1 MGVRSDAGLP
11 YSEAL
16 GPNIKPEPQSQSHGL
31 PPAGISRQPFG
42 RGKKRVRLFVQ
53 FAGKR
58 DLQYLKDF
66 PTEPFELLVSN
77 LKQASAGIVPLGF
90 DVSQKGNLLIDFP
103 KHTSR
108 EALES
113 NLDLIRN
120 TLNIDQDIPVILV
133 INQSSVC
140 IAGVPTRLRP
150 DGLVF
155 SEAELV
161 ESLLK
166 NPAIAALTITSQ
178 PRWLHKP
185 ENDIP
190 PRSSV
195 VFRFDDP
202 EGAIAESLCRT
213 PIYVFGALKCSHNLQ
228 RATYT
233 RAQAEDQPFAG
244 NDTPIRTIVNTLAS
258 FDQVQQI
265 KCTAWNALKGG
276 SASGGTVGFK
286 GVARSGYEAGYQ
298 CALRIFSRI
307 GELKKTVNPALGD
320 LKIELL
326 FNGMLGQGR
335 EAVYRALMTQDGEH
349 VRNLVCRVTD
359 TSRIRVGG
367 TRPKKRRIL

>member
-1 MGVRSDAGLP
+1 MTRDSFLTCLNFSMSLARLRIIAPRLTCRALSSSTPLFNSTSQPQAPGPPSNDGTPRDPLAFPATESIFSGLLQMGVRSDAGLP

-213 PIYVFGALKCSHNLQ
+213 PIYVFGALVRVKPRFNN
-228 RATYT
+228 YI
-233 RAQAEDQPFAG
+233 
-244 NDTPIRTIVNTLAS
+244 NTIQMRPLP
-258 FDQVQQI
+258 
-265 KCTAWNALKGG
+265 
-276 SASGGTVGFK
+276 
-286 GVARSGYEAGYQ
+286 
-298 CALRIFSRI
+298 
-307 GELKKTVNPALGD
+307 PA
-320 LKIELL
+320 
-326 FNGMLGQGR
+326 
-335 EAVYRALMTQDGEH
+335 
-349 VRNLVCRVTD
+349 
-359 TSRIRVGG
+359 
-367 TRPKKRRIL
+367 